1 MSLPAPRFLAMRLD
15 PERHGGSGVAIFGK
29 LPAQGDFLRLDATGP
44 TAELLVSWLHEAIEP
59 VHRAGLALPAAPVR
73 FLLAAPGAGEAA
85 VGTMIASRDK
95 VGRAFPLCLFAGVPA
110 APLARTFPALPAAAA
125 AFCDA
130 AEALLGRAAELAPPA
145 LAEAARALPR
155 PREANDVEPA
165 LSAAAAERSLADL
178 LAGVFPAPDGAAA
191 YGISTLGAA
200 LKQVRGGLPGKATLA
215 VEATARH
222 DAERWLWLE
231 LVRRGLGPSAPPGLF
246 WIGERLLVSFGP
258 PPAGL
263 LAQLCDPARPPA
275 KIWPL
280 RTDRAE
286 AIAAARRGLTPE
298 VRQALEAPAGP
309 ATRFLE
315 LLPSGGGRG

>member
-1 MSLPAPRFLAMRLD
+1 MSLPP
-15 PERHGGSGVAIFGK
+15 PSGVALFGK

-73 FLLAAPGAGEAA
+73 FLLVAPGGEAA

-110 APLARTFPALPAAAA
+110 ASVVRQFPAVPAAAA
-125 AFCDA
+125 EFCAA
-130 AEALLGRAAELAPPA
+130 AEALLGRAAELAPAA

-155 PREANDVEPA
+155 PRDAREVEAAV
-165 LSAAAAERSLADL
+165 SAAAAERPLAEV
-178 LAGVFPAPDGAAA
+178 LARAFPAPDGAAA

-200 LKQVRGGLPGKATLA
+200 LKQVRGGPPAKATLA
-215 VEATARH
+215 VEATAGD

-231 LVRRGLGPSAPPGLF
+231 LVRRGLGWSAPPGLF
-246 WIGERLLVSFGP
+246 WTGGRLVVSLGP
-258 PPAGL
+258 PPATV
-263 LAQLCDPARPPA
+263 LAQLCDPSHPPS

-286 AIAAARRGLTPE
+286 AIAAARRGLAPE
-298 VRQALEAPAGP
+298 VQHALASPDGP
-309 ATRFLE
+309 ATRLFE
-315 LLPSGGGRG
+315 LLPAGGGRG